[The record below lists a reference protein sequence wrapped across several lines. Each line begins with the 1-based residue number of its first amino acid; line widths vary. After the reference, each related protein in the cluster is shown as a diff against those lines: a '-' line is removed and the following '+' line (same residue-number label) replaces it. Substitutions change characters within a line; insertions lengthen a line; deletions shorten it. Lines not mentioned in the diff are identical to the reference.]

1 MFHSILGFVMEL
13 GMIYLLTAMFII
25 LDLLLLSMRVRRL
38 RNEKTSTERDAR
50 EVRREADA
58 EEQRKAYNRR
68 QDYLK
73 AAQ

>member
-13 GMIYLLTAMFII
+13 GMIYLLIAMFII

-38 RNEKTSTERDAR
+38 RGEKTMPDER
-50 EVRREADA
+50 EVRREAEA